1 MSLASQAGF
10 AQTRAGA
17 WQRGWPLAAGVGVL
31 LGSSYARFV
40 QQVWSIDEYSHGPIV
55 VAIVLF
61 LIWLHRKEFLAAT
74 LPLNG
79 FGGYAVLGL
88 GLGSYYLGARVGTAF
103 LEALGHVLICT
114 GAVWIYGGTQLL
126 KRLRFPLLFLLLA
139 VPIPGGIL
147 ARATGDLKQLVSAMA
162 SSILY
167 FFSYPVARNG
177 VVLTVGQ
184 YELFVADA
192 CSGLNSIF
200 GLTAIGLLY
209 LHLTERRHRWQ
220 WWAVVASLLPIAV
233 AANIIRVIVIILLTY
248 YFGDSVGQGFAHE
261 LAGLLLFACAL
272 GGVVLVDK
280 IAQRLGGSDRL
291 SRRSNG

>member
-1 MSLASQAGF
+1 MSLSRQADF
-10 AQTRAGA
+10 SQTRVEG
-17 WQRGWPLAAGVGVL
+17 WLRGWPLALGVL
-31 LGSSYARFV
+31 VLLSSSYVRFL

-55 VAIVLF
+55 VAIALF
-61 LIWLHRKEFLAAT
+61 LVWLHRREFLLAEPPTNA
-74 LPLNG
+74 
-79 FGGYAVLGL
+79 FGGYAILGL
-88 GLGSYYLGARVGTAF
+88 GLGLYYLGARVGTAF
-103 LEALGHVLICT
+103 LETLGHILICA
-114 GAVWIYGGTQLL
+114 GAAWIYGGTRLL
-126 KRLRFPLLFLLLA
+126 KQLRFPLLFLLLA

-147 ARATGDLKQLVSAMA
+147 ARATGDLKQLVSAVA

-167 FFSYPVARNG
+167 FFNYPVARNG

-209 LHLTERRHRWQ
+209 LHLTGQRPRWQ
-220 WWAVVASLLPIAV
+220 WWTVVLSLLPMAV

-272 GGVVLVDK
+272 GGVMAVDK
-280 IAQRLGGSDRL
+280 LAQAFGGHNL
-291 SRRSNG
+291 VASRADG